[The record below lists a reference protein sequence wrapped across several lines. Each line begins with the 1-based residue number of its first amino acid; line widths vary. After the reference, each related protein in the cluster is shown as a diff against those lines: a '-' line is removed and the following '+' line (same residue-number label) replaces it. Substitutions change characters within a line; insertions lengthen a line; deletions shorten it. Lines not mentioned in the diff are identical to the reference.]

1 MRISERQRYK
11 TTTNRVDRAR
21 QSNVDSLEKISTLKR
36 INKLSDDPIGAGRV
50 IRGRDRLEGIEQFR
64 RNVDFSR
71 GFLDKTE
78 NAVQSI
84 GENLM
89 RAKELAVGLAN
100 STYDDKSREATSR
113 EVRQIMSEVVKLAN
127 TSYAN
132 RFVFSGFRTAT
143 PAMSDE
149 GKYLGD
155 DGTILVQ
162 VDDGDFRQMNIQS
175 RYLFEADTNEKEKG
189 HFNMVDSLQMLFEG
203 LTGNDVD
210 EIRRAL
216 DELDHQLQ
224 KTTSYQANIGALAKA
239 LESGG
244 KKLEGESIQ
253 IQTQLSQIED
263 VDMFTASSDFH
274 RSESILQSTLLASN
288 KMLQP
293 SLLNFMQ

>member
-1 MRISERQRYK
+1 
-11 TTTNRVDRAR
+11 
-21 QSNVDSLEKISTLKR
+21 
-36 INKLSDDPIGAGRV
+36 
-50 IRGRDRLEGIEQFR
+50 
-64 RNVDFSR
+64 
-71 GFLDKTE
+71 
-78 NAVQSI
+78 
-84 GENLM
+84 
-89 RAKELAVGLAN
+89 
-100 STYDDKSREATSR
+100 
-113 EVRQIMSEVVKLAN
+113 
-127 TSYAN
+127 
-132 RFVFSGFRTAT
+132 
-143 PAMSDE
+143 
-149 GKYLGD
+149 
-155 DGTILVQ
+155 
-162 VDDGDFRQMNIQS
+162 MNIQS